1 MSRAGRMHLAPEAL
15 GARLAAA
22 LDRLQ
27 AVDVERRG
35 LALAAEEGDGAA
47 RERFAVLDKERLRLV
62 ADLERLEAAKAQAD
76 ERAAAVASAAIER
89 DRRQRADAVRKLADE
104 CAAKVAALD
113 GLTARMAALL
123 HELGEGHAE
132 LYAATGGIPANGPLQ
147 NFMAALPARLR
158 QALGRSG
165 ISGFAAPGL
174 MDWSGAFADDYPDA
188 DYFAELVQ
196 PRVVAEI
203 CDNASRDQRGLRGA
217 VSCRPAQ
224 P

>member
-1 MSRAGRMHLAPEAL
+1 LSRGGRLHLAPEVL

-35 LALAAEEGDGAA
+35 LALAVEEGDTAA
-47 RERFAVLDKERLRLV
+47 RERFTALDKERVRLV

-76 ERAAAVASAAIER
+76 ERVASVASAAIEQ
-89 DRRQRADAVRKLADE
+89 DRQQRADAVRKLADD
-104 CAAKVAALD
+104 CTTKVAALD
-113 GLTARMAALL
+113 DLTEQMVTLL
-123 HELGEGHAE
+123 HELGNGHAA

-165 ISGFAAPGL
+165 ISGFGAPGL
-174 MDWSGAFADDYPDA
+174 MDWSGVFADDYPTGN
-188 DYFAELVQ
+188 YFAGLVQ
-196 PRVVAEI
+196 PRAIGEI
-203 CDNASRDQRGLRGA
+203 DPTAH
-217 VSCRPAQ
+217 
-224 P
+224 